1 MQEDRDICFF
11 NGRQF
16 VVEAKT
22 DESCRIFYQDLVSRP
37 VKPLRSPAASSE
49 EEEEDE
55 DEDRDK
61 SGGGD
66 DAGSDCLDDCEDR
79 RMAEILQANRSAATS
94 ICHSGLNLAFSWGVI
109 SLEEFHSLS
118 FELGKTA
125 ASLALHLDKRGHLR
139 HIFYRDAESS
149 FGQEVECFEEKSED
163 KKEDECREKAVQNM
177 NAFWN
182 DIWNRHRIWGV
193 PARAQIL

>member
-1 MQEDRDICFF
+1 MQGEDRDICFS
-11 NGRQF
+11 NGNQF

-37 VKPLRSPAASSE
+37 VKPLQLPVTSSQE

-61 SGGGD
+61 SDSGVDGS
-66 DAGSDCLDDCEDR
+66 SDCLDDCEDR
-79 RMAEILQANRSAATS
+79 RMVEILRANRSAATS
-94 ICHSGLNLAFSWGVI
+94 VCHSGLNLAFSLGVI

-125 ASLALHLDKRGHLR
+125 ASLALHLDERGHLR

-149 FGQEVECFEEKSED
+149 FGQ
-163 KKEDECREKAVQNM
+163 
-177 NAFWN
+177 
-182 DIWNRHRIWGV
+182 
-193 PARAQIL
+193 